1 MLLKRFENVKK
12 VTDNPFLNM
21 YDMDAVKPNGDLFKY
36 YFATRRED
44 DDIRIRSHSTDP
56 DGISLFAVYGEKKDS
71 VVLIKEFRYPINDY
85 IYDVPAGLIEPGED
99 PKEAAVREFMEET
112 GMVFEPVGSGNAA
125 ARKSAYPTVG
135 LTDEMISTE
144 YGYAT
149 GTPDKKYMESSE
161 DITTVIADRA
171 ELSRI
176 IREERIA
183 MRALFLIMLFLNA
196 PEDDPLSFLNC

>member
-1 MLLKRFENVKK
+1 MKRFENVKK